1 MLLCK
6 TLKPNGKSSG
16 NLWVAKTEKELNNL
30 DLHSLPVTI
39 GNFTNSFSQ
48 KLFEGKLVAHF
59 GLIIQVKGFS
69 VKDLM
74 LNTGGKFL
82 NCVFDTECNL
92 TRLSF
97 LSCARNEIASNSKYV
112 VCFKKYFAGK
122 GGLYEFIMLCN
133 MRA

>member
-1 MLLCK
+1 MGLTK
-6 TLKPNGKSSG
+6 TK
-16 NLWVAKTEKELNNL
+16 KELNNL
-30 DLHSLPVTI
+30 VLHSLPVTI
-39 GNFTNSFSQ
+39 GNFTNPFSQ

-59 GLIIQVKGFS
+59 GLIIQVKGFL

-74 LNTGGKFL
+74 LSTGGKFL

-97 LSCARNEIASNSKYV
+97 LSFARNEITSNSKYV
-112 VCFKKYFAGK
+112 VCFQKYFAGK
-122 GGLYEFIMLCN
+122 GGLYKFIMLCN

>member
-1 MLLCK
+1 M
-6 TLKPNGKSSG
+6 
-16 NLWVAKTEKELNNL
+16 

-59 GLIIQVKGFS
+59 GLIIQVK
-69 VKDLM
+69 DLM
-74 LNTGGKFL
+74 LNTGGEFL

-97 LSCARNEIASNSKYV
+97 LSYARNEVASNSKYV
-112 VCFKKYFAGK
+112 VCFKKCFAGK

-133 MRA
+133 MRD

>member
-48 KLFEGKLVAHF
+48 TLFEGKLVAHF

-97 LSCARNEIASNSKYV
+97 LSYARNEIASNSK
-112 VCFKKYFAGK
+112 
-122 GGLYEFIMLCN
+122 
-133 MRA
+133 